1 MTTSQIIFSIYI
13 YTMIAVYFI
22 ALPKIFAKAGEDPK
36 KGYIP
41 GYNLFIWLK
50 ILKQPWWW
58 MFFFIPYFTMNSIG
72 MLTEGV
78 AFLMMIVLNVSTARI
93 FKKFSAQDTLKMIFL
108 PQWGMIELAFDK
120 STYFGRTDWHDKEQ
134 EEERKVSDH
143 IGLFFSLPVIGH
155 ALVFILQLAGQKK
168 KKTGKSLVK
177 EWNDAILFAV
187 VAASIIR
194 SMIFEPFTIPTPSME
209 KDLLVG
215 DYLFVSKMSYG
226 PKLPNTPLSIPFFHN
241 YIPYVNR
248 NSYVEWAKRPYR
260 RLPGVGS
267 VERNEVV
274 VFNFPAGDTAIFDP
288 GVEGLMGHTY
298 KNYLTD
304 IAVYEWAKANKDVID
319 VERKIIGS
327 RKSPMDF
334 EKERAKYEAIARQ
347 KLIDMYGLV
356 NRPVDK
362 RENYIKRCVAIAGDE
377 IEIKNNQLYVNGKA
391 SEYFEDMQYNYFV
404 SFPAKPEDRKAFATM
419 SLPQINAYYQNRFGP
434 QFKENY
440 DITPTHINLAQP
452 IGRQVDNR
460 FVLDSV
466 VLSIPLTK
474 ENKVKFEGMF
484 GKSSVRKKNKGRRPN
499 ISFDG
504 TYYEYSYMDNNPRL
518 GNQPLCDYHHIY
530 PNHPKFDWT
539 EDNFGPLVI
548 PAEGM
553 TVELTE
559 DNWIKYKRAIE
570 VYEGNDI
577 EEKDGKYFING
588 SEATEYTF
596 KMDYYW
602 MMGDNRHNSADSRF
616 WGFVPEDHVVG
627 KAVFIWMSIDPDQG
641 MFGGGIRWN
650 RVFTAID

>member
-13 YTMIAVYFI
+13 YAMIAVYFI
-22 ALPKIFAKAGEDPK
+22 TLPKIFTKAGEESW
-36 KGYIP
+36 KGYVP
-41 GYNLFIWLK
+41 GYNLFVWLK

-93 FKKFSAQDTLKMIFL
+93 FKKFSWQDTLKMILL
-108 PQWGMIELAFDK
+108 PHWGMVELAFDK

-134 EEERKVSDH
+134 EEERKISDH

-194 SMIFEPFTIPTPSME
+194 SMVFEPFTIPTPSME

-241 YIPYVNR
+241 YIPVVGR

-288 GVEGLMGHTY
+288 GVQGLMGHTY

-304 IAVYEWAKANKDVID
+304 IAVYEWAMANKDGVQNNTILS
-319 VERKIIGS
+319 K
-327 RKSPMDF
+327 KSPLDF
-334 EKERAKYEAIARQ
+334 EAERTKYEAVARQ

-377 IEIKNNQLYVNGKA
+377 IQIKDNQLFVNGKA
-391 SEYFEDMQYNYFV
+391 SEYFEDMQYNYYITF
-404 SFPAKPEDRKAFATM
+404 AAGPEDRRVFGSM
-419 SLPQINAYYQNRFGP
+419 SGPQIQGYYQSKFGER
-434 QFKENY
+434 FKENY
-440 DITPTHINLAQP
+440 DITPSHIGLVEP
-452 IGRQVDNR
+452 IGHQQANGQ

-474 ENKVKFEGMF
+474 QNKPKFEQMF
-484 GKSSVRKKNKGRRPN
+484 GKANVKVKNLSKKPG
-499 ISFDG
+499 IAFDG
-504 TYYEYSYMDNNPRL
+504 THYQYQMIQNERL
-518 GNQPLCDYHHIY
+518 RGQLISNYHHIY

-553 TVELTE
+553 KIELTE
-559 DNWIKYKRAIE
+559 DNWIKYKRVIE
-570 VYEGNDI
+570 VYEGNKI
-577 EEKDGKYFING
+577 AEKDGKYLING
-588 SEATEYTF
+588 KEASDYTF
-596 KMDYYW
+596 QMDYYW

-627 KAVFIWMSIDPDQG
+627 KAVFIWMSKDPDKG
-641 MFGGGIRWN
+641 FFSGGIRWN